1 MLKSINKN
9 ITSWIVT
16 IPDHLKTHEMCD
28 EAVRTESLS
37 LAYVLDRFKTQK
49 MCNEVVRN
57 NLYLLLFAP
66 DHFWTQEMCNEVMR
80 TMPDAFHR
88 ISDRFK
94 TQEMCDKAV
103 KKDHYSLQFVPDGFE
118 KQQHIGLFV
127 FDDWIQV
134 FFEQKELK
142 NKDVFFVECLQ
153 CQQQA

>member
-16 IPDHLKTHEMCD
+16 IPD
-28 EAVRTESLS
+28 
-37 LAYVLDRFKTQK
+37 RFKTQK
-49 MCNEVVRN
+49 MCNEVVY

-66 DHFWTQEMCNEVMR
+66 DHFWTQEMCNEVMH

-88 ISDRFK
+88 ICDRFK

-118 KQQHIGLFV
+118 KQQHLGP
-127 FDDWIQV
+127 WG
-134 FFEQKELK
+134 
-142 NKDVFFVECLQ
+142 
-153 CQQQA
+153 